1 MSLNPRWN
9 LDQLYTLPP
18 VTRLSGIVKFTRE
31 PDGCCQTRF
40 LPVWIGDDSAPRI
53 LGASDMHF
61 AEVEEFLT
69 VSSREAGLNLAIT
82 RDGDELLLS
91 GV

>member
-1 MSLNPRWN
+1 
-9 LDQLYTLPP
+9 
-18 VTRLSGIVKFTRE
+18 
-31 PDGCCQTRF
+31 
-40 LPVWIGDDSAPRI
+40 VWIGDDSAPRI